1 MSYEQRFSIA
11 LCKDRSVTLV
21 SLLRLSPLAL
31 ALLAL
36 PLTTPAQT
44 IPNSGQLLQQVAPPP
59 TSTPK
64 SKPHLA
70 IEPNPAAAANDRT
83 PFAVTQLQID
93 GNTVFDT
100 ATLHAL
106 VADGEG
112 HTQTLTRLNTLAQRL
127 TDYYHTHG
135 YPLARALVPAQ
146 TLSGG
151 IVHITVVEARYDQT
165 RLENHSRV
173 SDSLLRATLA
183 PLRPGDMVRQS
194 ALDRSLALLA
204 ELPGVSPH
212 ATLSPGATEGT
223 STLGVVTDAAPIV
236 QGNLLLDDAGTR
248 YTGRM
253 RVGGNLAIN
262 NPLHHGDQLSLSALS
277 SGHGL
282 RYGRMSYQYTLNGQ
296 GTRVGAAYSTL
307 AYALGGPLRALD
319 AHGTAQVGSA
329 WLTQPLL
336 RTRSSSVDLRLQFD
350 HKRLRDRIDRIA
362 LGNDRHTHT
371 MSASVLGQH
380 GDDWAGGGLTSASLN
395 VSHGALHFD
404 QAAAADAD
412 AATARTQGSYT
423 YWNASLARLQNLAA
437 STRLYARVSAQHS
450 GRNLDSS
457 EQYLLGGPD
466 SVRGYDI
473 ASVAG
478 ASGWLGTVELRHDL
492 DWRCAGHCE
501 GSVFVDHGALTVN
514 ADPWTA
520 GRNHTRL
527 SSAGIGFSWIGT
539 RLWQA
544 QVQIAVP
551 LDATPQLTGKRN
563 AAQLWVQVSRGF

>member
-1 MSYEQRFSIA
+1 VSYEQRFSIA